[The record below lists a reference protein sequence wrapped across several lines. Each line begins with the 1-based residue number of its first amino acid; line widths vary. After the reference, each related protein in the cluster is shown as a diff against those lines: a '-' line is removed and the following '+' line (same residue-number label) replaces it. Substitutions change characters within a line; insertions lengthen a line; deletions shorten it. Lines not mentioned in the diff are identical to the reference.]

1 MVNSK
6 APGNSPAGPPASKVK
21 LSVSGAWHPGLPVA
35 DRKFF
40 ELSPNTPFALEGGSV
55 LHDPVVAYETWGAL
69 DAAGSN
75 AILVCHALTGDA
87 HAHGPADPPG
97 QLTDGWWN
105 DFIGPGRALDTDR
118 YFVVCAN
125 ALGGCQGSTGPAS
138 INPQTRRRY
147 AADFPVVSMRDLVR
161 SQAALANYL
170 GITRWAAVV
179 GGSMGG
185 MQSLEWAV
193 MHPTR
198 LGACVVI
205 ASTAAATAQQIAW
218 SAVGRH
224 AIKDDPA
231 FAGGNYYDAPAG
243 EGPHRGLANA
253 RRIGMIH
260 YRSNDEFTRRFDRE
274 TEEALHP
281 FSFEQRF
288 NVESYLDHHGRRLCE
303 RFDANTYLVL
313 NKCMDLHDIGRGRGD
328 IDAALKRI
336 QAPMLVMS
344 VSSDFLYPR
353 QQQLRIVDAL
363 VDQVPV
369 EHVDIESDNGHDGFL
384 TEPGQVGPPMGRFV
398 DEATK
403 LSYGA

>member
-6 APGNSPAGPPASKVK
+6 ASEDSPKDRAKLPA
-21 LSVSGAWHPGLPVA
+21 SGAWHPGLPAA

-40 ELSPNTPFALEGGSV
+40 KLSPNIPFSLEGGAV
-55 LHDPVVAYETWGAL
+55 LHDPVVAYETWGEL

-105 DFIGPGRALDTDR
+105 DFIGQGRALDTDR

-138 INPQTRRRY
+138 INPQTGLRY
-147 AADFPVVSMRDLVR
+147 GTDFPVVSIRDLVR
-161 SQAALANYL
+161 SQAALANHL

-193 MHPTR
+193 MHPSR

-231 FAGGNYYDAPAG
+231 FAGGNYYDAPDG
-243 EGPHRGLANA
+243 EGPHRGLINA

-260 YRSNDEFTRRFDRE
+260 YRSNDEFTRRFDRK
-274 TEEALHP
+274 TQEALHP
-281 FSFEQRF
+281 FNFKQRF
-288 NVESYLDHHGRRLCE
+288 DVESYLDHNGRRLCE

-313 NKCMDLHDIGRGRGD
+313 NKCMDLHDIGRGRVS

-336 QAPMLVMS
+336 QAPTLTMS

-353 QQQLRIVDAL
+353 SQQLRIVDAL

-369 EHVDIESDNGHDGFL
+369 EHVDIDSDNGHDGFL
-384 TEPGQVGPPMGRFV
+384 TEPGQVGPPMGRFI

-403 LSYGA
+403 RSDGA